1 MKSICQVCPCKT
13 AILNSEGEKSLPIIF
28 ITFEEK
34 KKKVGKYKVFS
45 FILTMEAQSLSQRRD
60 NGYDC
65 TAHVYHT
72 SVPPL
77 LERKVGNPSTQNL
90 LCHVTDELGSR

>member
-13 AILNSEGEKSLPIIF
+13 ATLNSEGEKSLPIIF

-45 FILTMEAQSLSQRRD
+45 FILTMEALR
-60 NGYDC
+60 GEIMGM
-65 TAHVYHT
+65 TAQHVCIIPVFLHFWKG
-72 SVPPL
+72 
-77 LERKVGNPSTQNL
+77 R
-90 LCHVTDELGSR
+90 

>member
-34 KKKVGKYKVFS
+34 KKKEKSGKV
-45 FILTMEAQSLSQRRD
+45 
-60 NGYDC
+60 
-65 TAHVYHT
+65 
-72 SVPPL
+72 
-77 LERKVGNPSTQNL
+77 
-90 LCHVTDELGSR
+90 